1 MAVKVSEN
9 RRAGMALVGAV
20 IKPTPGAAVATSPA
34 ILSGA
39 GVPSMAAP
47 EGSMYLRTDSG
58 NSSLTLYVRA
68 GGAWSPLA

>member
-20 IKPTPGAAVATSPA
+20 IKPTAGSNVNTSPQ
-34 ILSGA
+34 IISGA
-39 GVPSMAAP
+39 GAPVQAAP
-47 EGSMYLRTDSG
+47 EGSVYLRTDSG

-68 GGAWSPLA
+68 GGAWSALA

>member
-20 IKPTPGAAVATSPA
+20 IKPTPGSNVNTSPQ
-34 ILSGA
+34 IISGA

-47 EGSMYLRTDSG
+47 EGSVYLRTDSG

-68 GGAWSPLA
+68 GGAWSALA

>member
-20 IKPTPGAAVATSPA
+20 IKPAPGANPATSPH
-34 ILSGA
+34 IISGT
-39 GVPSMAAP
+39 GVPSLAAP
-47 EGSMYLRTDSG
+47 EGSIFLRTDSG

-68 GGAWSPLA
+68 GGAWSALA